1 MKLKYNGSGEIFYNK
16 KLYKCDLYIN
26 REYGGILI
34 KISAEGAFASFIELP
49 ISFDF
54 LSGQLSTGF
63 KFSLLNCNRK
73 ETKGLVSEGRTV
85 FSYSAEYMIEG
96 MGGELEN
103 HISFNKVLFE
113 LSNVIEWGNISGY
126 AIGEKDEIISN
137 EECELKI
144 YENDNYSI
152 KYIVG
157 KSMLPIVFSDLLYEN
172 ISLKQTG
179 NIEIICQEE
188 KTINEFME
196 ILLKIKRLIEISTLS
211 KINIRKISGYNS
223 EYYDLCGDKKYER
236 QISIISSKIKQEN
249 NFEENRYYTKKREWI
264 KLPELVENESF
275 IKYFS
280 KYEKL
285 EPIIELYLQII
296 ESNEMSNTRAFL
308 NIVQALETYHSRFK
322 ANTLEEYKKRI
333 DEVIL
338 KDRPKDF
345 IENDKKLLMANS
357 HKFITLESRIADL
370 LVAEFNI
377 YFDTG
382 DIKYIDFPRIIA
394 NTRNYYIHYDDSLK
408 EKTRILT
415 NDELGIYTRT
425 LIYMLEY
432 YILIELGFQNY
443 ENIKK
448 KLNDRWGGVS
458 QTLEIKNLSKDS
470 NKNINGE

>member
-1 MKLKYNGSGEIFYNK
+1 MELKYNGSGYIFYNK
-16 KLYKCDLYIN
+16 KSYKCDLYIN
-26 REYGGILI
+26 RKYGGILI
-34 KISAEGAFASFIELP
+34 KISVEGAFASFIELP

-96 MGGELEN
+96 VGGNIEN
-103 HISFNKVLFE
+103 PIGFSKVLFE
-113 LSNVIEWGNISGY
+113 LSDIIEWGDISGY
-126 AIGEKDEIISN
+126 AIGERDEIISN
-137 EECELKI
+137 EDCELKI
-144 YENDNYSI
+144 YENDDYYI

-179 NIEIICQEE
+179 NIEIAFKEPKQL
-188 KTINEFME
+188 NEFMI

-211 KINIRKISGYNS
+211 KINIRKISGYNR
-223 EYYDLCGDKKYER
+223 EYYNIYGDKKYER
-236 QISIISSKIKQEN
+236 QISIINSKINQEN
-249 NFEENRYYTKKREWI
+249 NFEDNKYYTKKWGWI

-322 ANTLEEYKKRI
+322 ANTLEEYKERI

-345 IENDKKLLMANS
+345 IENDKKFLMANS
-357 HKFITLESRIADL
+357 YKFITLESRIADL
-370 LVAEFNI
+370 LVADFNI

-382 DIKYIDFPRIIA
+382 DIKHLDFPNIIA
-394 NTRNYYIHYDDSLK
+394 NTRNYYIHYDENIKKKSK
-408 EKTRILT
+408 ILT
-415 NDELGIYTRT
+415 NEDLGIYTRT

-458 QTLEIKNLSKDS
+458 QTIEIKNLSESS

>member
-1 MKLKYNGSGEIFYNK
+1 MKLNYSGSGDVFYNK
-16 KLYKCDLYIN
+16 KTYNCDLYIN
-26 REYGGILI
+26 REYSGILI
-34 KISAEGAFASFIELP
+34 KISVKGAFASIVELP
-49 ISFDF
+49 MNIDF

-85 FSYSAEYMIEG
+85 FTYSAEYMIEG
-96 MGGELEN
+96 VGGELEN
-103 HISFNKVLFE
+103 PISFNKVLFE
-113 LSNVIEWGNISGY
+113 LSNIIEWGNISGY

-144 YENDNYSI
+144 YKNDDYSI

-157 KSMLPIVFSDLLYEN
+157 KSMLPIVFSDLLHEN

-188 KTINEFME
+188 KQINEFME
-196 ILLKIKRLIEISTLS
+196 ILSKIKRLIEISTLS
-211 KINIRKISGYNS
+211 KINIRKISGYNR
-223 EYYDLCGDKKYER
+223 EYYDLYGDKKYER
-236 QISIISSKIKQEN
+236 QISIISSKINQEN
-249 NFEENRYYTKKREWI
+249 NFEENKYYTKKWGWI

-275 IKYFS
+275 TQYFS

-296 ESNEMSNTRAFL
+296 ESNEISNTRAFL

-322 ANTLEEYKKRI
+322 ANSLGEYKKRI

-345 IENDKKLLMANS
+345 IENDKKFLMANS
-357 HKFITLESRIADL
+357 YKFITLESRIADL
-370 LVAEFNI
+370 LVADFNI

-382 DIKYIDFPRIIA
+382 DIKYLDFPSIIA
-394 NTRNYYIHYDDSLK
+394 NTRNYYIHYDENIKKKSK
-408 EKTRILT
+408 ILT
-415 NDELGIYTRT
+415 NEELGIYICT

-432 YILIELGFQNY
+432 YILIELGFLNF